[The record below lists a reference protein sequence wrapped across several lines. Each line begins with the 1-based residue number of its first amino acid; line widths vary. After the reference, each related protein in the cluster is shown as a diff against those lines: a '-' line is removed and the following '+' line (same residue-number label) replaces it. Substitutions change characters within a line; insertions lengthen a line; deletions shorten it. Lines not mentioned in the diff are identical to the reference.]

1 MYEDGQGVAQDY
13 AEAVKWYS
21 LAAEQGDVMAQSN
34 LGHLF
39 VEGKTGKEDFIQA
52 HKWFNIAGANGDG
65 EEHKNRDAVEKL
77 MTPDQI
83 SEAQRLARE
92 WTQEYGKK

>member
-1 MYEDGQGVAQDY
+1 MVYTQKLFAQ
-13 AEAVKWYS
+13 EQTEKESWKWLT
-21 LAAEQGDVMAQSN
+21 LAAEQDLVDAQLN
-34 LGHLF
+34 LGHHYWGRDL
-39 VEGKTGKEDFIQA
+39 VQA

-83 SEAQRLARE
+83 TEAQRLARE
-92 WTQEYGKK
+92 WTEEHGKN